1 METENNSV
9 VESDLLFR
17 MTLSEIV
24 NKDFRTA
31 QIFEKYNLDFCCG
44 GNKSLSEVCFEK
56 GLKSEQV
63 LSELQN
69 LEISYKRDSVRFD
82 EWELDFLIDY
92 IINNHHHYIR
102 NITPLVSDLSA
113 KVVAA
118 HSANHPELIKIS
130 EIFSSLSKELN
141 QHLMKEEQILF
152 PYIKN
157 LVNVKNN
164 KSKFELPY
172 FSTVA
177 NPIKMM
183 EAEHISAG
191 DEMNEIRELSK
202 NYQIPQDACNTFKVF
217 YNELKEFEE
226 DLHKHVY
233 LENNILF
240 PKSIELENKLLKE
253 NSNII
258 L

>member
-1 METENNSV
+1 METENNSA

-31 QIFEKYNLDFCCG
+31 QIFEKYNLDYCCR
-44 GNKSLSEVCFEK
+44 GNKSLSEACFEK
-56 GLKSEQV
+56 GLKSGLILE
-63 LSELQN
+63 ELQDLN
-69 LEISYKRDSVRFD
+69 LSIKKDSLKFD
-82 EWELDFLIDY
+82 EWELDFLVDY

-102 NITPLVSDLSA
+102 TITPMVSDLAA
-113 KVVAA
+113 KVVSA
-118 HSANHPELIKIS
+118 HGKNHSELIKIS
-130 EIFSSLSKELN
+130 EIFSGLSKELN

-152 PYIKN
+152 PYIKI
-157 LVNVKNN
+157 LVSVKLNN
-164 KSKFELPY
+164 TKFELPY
-172 FSTVA
+172 FSSVA

-183 EAEHISAG
+183 EAEHTSAG

-217 YNELKEFEE
+217 YKELKEFEE

-240 PKSIELENKLLKE
+240 PKSIDLENKLLKE
-253 NSNII
+253 NSNKI

>member
-1 METENNSV
+1 METENNSA

-31 QIFEKYNLDFCCG
+31 QIFEKYNLDYCCR
-44 GNKSLSEVCFEK
+44 GNKSLSEACFEK
-56 GLKSEQV
+56 GLKSGQI
-63 LSELQN
+63 LTELQD
-69 LEISYKRDSVRFD
+69 ISLSIKKDSVRFD
-82 EWELDFLIDY
+82 DWELDFLIDY

-102 NITPLVSDLSA
+102 NNIPLISNLAD
-113 KVVAA
+113 KVVSA
-118 HSANHPELIKIS
+118 HSKLHPEATKIS
-130 EIFSSLSKELN
+130 EIFSALGKELSR
-141 QHLMKEEQILF
+141 HLMKEEQILF

-157 LVNVKNN
+157 LVKIKNN
-164 KSKFELPY
+164 SSKFEPPY

-183 EAEHISAG
+183 EAEHTSAG

>member
-1 METENNSV
+1 METENNFV

-31 QIFEKYNLDFCCG
+31 QIFEKYNLDFCCR

-63 LSELQN
+63 LAELQN
-69 LEISYKRDSVRFD
+69 IEISNKRDSVRFD

-102 NITPLVSDLSA
+102 SINPLVSDLSA
-113 KVVAA
+113 KVVSA
-118 HSANHPELIKIS
+118 HGTNHPELIKIS
-130 EIFSSLSKELN
+130 EIFSGLSKDLT

-157 LVNVKNN
+157 LVNVNN
-164 KSKFELPY
+164 YKTKFELPY

-177 NPIKMM
+177 NPIRMM
-183 EAEHISAG
+183 EAEHTSAG
-191 DEMNEIRELSK
+191 DEMFEIRELSN
-202 NYQIPQDACNTFKVF
+202 NYLIPKDACNTFKVF
-217 YNELKEFEE
+217 YKELKEFEE

-233 LENNILF
+233 LENSILF
-240 PKSIELENKLLKE
+240 PKSIELEKTLLK
-253 NSNII
+253 NFR
-258 L
+258 